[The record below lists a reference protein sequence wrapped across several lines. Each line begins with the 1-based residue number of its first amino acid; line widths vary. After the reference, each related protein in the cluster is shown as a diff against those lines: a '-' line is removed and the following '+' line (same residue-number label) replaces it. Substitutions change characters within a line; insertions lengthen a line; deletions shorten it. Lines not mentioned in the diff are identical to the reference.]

1 MNDHLKPKKYTKG
14 RTMNTEKHE
23 NRDGRQVTIKRKI
36 VLGSPF
42 IILILLIVLIIS
54 LKGTS
59 IFQKGEEST
68 VSSAMLT
75 QVIDVSEL
83 SSAQFTYNGIAQVY
97 EKGSD
102 VIKCNVKYKAK
113 VKAGIDM
120 NDISFEIDDEKKT
133 VTPILPEIKISSCTV
148 DEEELSFI
156 PENTTAD
163 LKDVLKACEEDAE
176 TEASG
181 SPQLMGSAHENL
193 EAIVEALIYPVLNA
207 NGYTVVWK

>member
-1 MNDHLKPKKYTKG
+1 M
-14 RTMNTEKHE
+14 
-23 NRDGRQVTIKRKI
+23 TIKRKI

-54 LKGTS
+54 LKGSS

-75 QVIDVSEL
+75 QVTDASEL

-97 EKGSD
+97 GPDGST
-102 VIKCNVKYKAK
+102 VKCNVKYDAK
-113 VKAGIDM
+113 VNAGIDM
-120 NDISFEIDDEKKT
+120 KDISFEIDNEKKT
-133 VTPILPEIKISSCTV
+133 VTPVLPEIKINSCTV
-148 DEEELSFI
+148 DEEKLSFI

-163 LKDVLKACEEDAE
+163 LKDVLNACEEDAE
-176 TEASG
+176 TEASQ
-181 SPQLMGSAHENL
+181 SLQLMRSARENL
-193 EAIVEALIYPVLNA
+193 KDIVEALIYPILDA

>member
-1 MNDHLKPKKYTKG
+1 
-14 RTMNTEKHE
+14 MNTEKHE
-23 NRDGRQVTIKRKI
+23 KHENRSSGNVTIKRKI
-36 VLGSPF
+36 VLGSPL

-54 LKGTS
+54 IKGAS

-97 EKGSD
+97 ETDGST
-102 VIKCNVKYKAK
+102 VKCNVKYNAK
-113 VKAGIDM
+113 VNAGIDM
-120 NDISFEIDDEKKT
+120 NDISFDIDNEKKT

-148 DEEELSFI
+148 DEEQLSFI

-176 TEASG
+176 TEASK
-181 SPQLMGSAHENL
+181 SPQLMESAHENL
-193 EAIVEALIYPVLNA
+193 KDIVEALIYPVLSA

>member
-1 MNDHLKPKKYTKG
+1 
-14 RTMNTEKHE
+14 MNTEKHE
-23 NRDGRQVTIKRKI
+23 KRGSGPVTIKRKI

-54 LKGTS
+54 LKGSS

-75 QVIDVSEL
+75 QVTDASEL

-97 EKGSD
+97 GPD
-102 VIKCNVKYKAK
+102 GNTVKCNVKYDAK
-113 VKAGIDM
+113 VNAGIDM
-120 NDISFEIDDEKKT
+120 KDISFEIDNEKKT
-133 VTPILPEIKISSCTV
+133 VTHVLPEIKINSCTV
-148 DEEELSFI
+148 DEEKLSFI

-163 LKDVLKACEEDAE
+163 LKDVLNACEEDAE
-176 TEASG
+176 TEASQ
-181 SPQLMGSAHENL
+181 SLQLMRSARENL
-193 EAIVEALIYPVLNA
+193 KDIVEVLIYPILNA